1 MGGGLLRT
9 FYTLSVEEEMHNL
22 RVVIKVYLGSLLEV
36 LLKKIMYLNIITLL
50 LITKKQVNDF
60 SIYVW
65 EDARILLIT
74 E

>member
-36 LLKKIMYLNIITLL
+36 LLKKNHVFEHHNIIANH
-50 LITKKQVNDF
+50 KKT
-60 SIYVW
+60 S
-65 EDARILLIT
+65 
-74 E
+74 